1 MNKRILAGIV
11 VLGSIAFMGISLFY
25 HHNKES
31 ENFSTTKEEEKQVYY
46 LRYDHNKSL
55 DKAQHAV
62 ALKYVDTIPSKT
74 DGIVKVTETY

>member
-62 ALKYVDTIPSKT
+62 ALKYVDTVTSKT
-74 DGIVKVTETY
+74 DGIVKVTEMY

>member
-11 VLGSIAFMGISLFY
+11 ILGSIAFMGISLFY

-31 ENFSTTKEEEKQVYY
+31 EDFSTTNEEEKQVYY
-46 LRYDHNKSL
+46 LRYNRNKSL

-62 ALKYVDTIPSKT
+62 ALKYIDTVNSKS
-74 DGIVKVTETY
+74 DDIVKVTESY

>member
-46 LRYDHNKSL
+46 LRYDHIKSL

-62 ALKYVDTIPSKT
+62 ALKYVDTGTSKT
-74 DGIVKVTETY
+74 DGIVKVTQTY